1 VVAVILMMVMAAAM
15 IVVAGKIWCR
25 MSDDDTSKKMQRQLL
40 RAIGRRRLR
49 EIRAHVER
57 DLREIGLD
65 DVGDFFDLMR
75 NRPEPTW
82 RWPTHH

>member
-1 VVAVILMMVMAAAM
+1 MMVMAAAM

-25 MSDDDTSKKMQRQLL
+25 MSDDASKKMQRQLL
-40 RAIGRRRLR
+40 RAIGRHRLR